1 VNLSVIWTMVVAIFF
16 FVAGAFIPATIIV
29 LIGYVRR
36 WRGQENRSLVRL
48 IEGILLRIGGAFL
61 VLIFVGVIGGAS
73 IDAVVRTDPEG
84 VIFPYFIFT
93 ISMFAGFFGSI
104 ALGVFAYR
112 RGRGERLQMSN

>member
-1 VNLSVIWTMVVAIFF
+1 VNLSVIWTIVAAIFF

-48 IEGILLRIGGAFL
+48 IGGILLRIGGAFL
-61 VLIFVGVIGGAS
+61 VLIFVGVIFGAS
-73 IDAVVRTDPEG
+73 TDYVGRTDIDEG
-84 VIFPYFIFT
+84 VLT